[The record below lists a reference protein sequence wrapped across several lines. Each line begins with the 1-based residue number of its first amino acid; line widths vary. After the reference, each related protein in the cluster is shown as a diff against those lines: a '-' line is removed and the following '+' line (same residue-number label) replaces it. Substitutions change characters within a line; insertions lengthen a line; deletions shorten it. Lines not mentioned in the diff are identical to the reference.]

1 MTEINEKIVADTPY
15 SVALDGIERRLRA
28 LKNRVRLTVPLHS
41 LGLPA
46 PLALE
51 AEVDVEFVSVRGGK
65 GLTQLHD
72 EMTIHWE
79 PTLPGPYPHFDG
91 KFHMPPLGTK
101 TELLLSGAYQPPL
114 GVFGAAF
121 DAVIG
126 S

>member
-28 LKNRVRLTVPLHS
+28 LKNRVRLTVPLQS

-72 EMTIHWE
+72 EMTIHWLLN
-79 PTLPGPYPHFDG
+79 PVCGWSLPSHVSNAPQAGN
-91 KFHMPPLGTK
+91 
-101 TELLLSGAYQPPL
+101 
-114 GVFGAAF
+114 
-121 DAVIG
+121 
-126 S
+126 